1 MNTKSKIKS
10 SRSKHVSLLYK
21 LFYVGLGIKR
31 WLLLGLVGIMICSLG
46 IAFIIKN
53 IFDFA
58 IPEILPWHWEGVI
71 VAIIGLASIGFAI
84 VGLYKSLSPI
94 LFSSLG
100 IDQVTNTVYVRRARS
115 KGPRIVALGGGTG
128 LSVVLKGLK
137 IYSDNLSAIVSV
149 GDDGGSSGILR
160 EQLGVIPPGDFRNCL
175 VALAED
181 ESLVGKLFQYRFSQ
195 GEGLQGHS
203 FGNLFIAA
211 MANITGGFDQAL
223 IESSKVL
230 SVNGNILPSTLSPIE
245 LIAELGGG
253 STLRGESKI
262 GETGDSIKRLSIDPV
277 GAKAYPKSIDALY
290 NAELIVLG
298 PGSLYTSVLPSLL
311 VSEINEAIAKSNAYK
326 IYVCNVATQLGET
339 SNYGIDEHVSA
350 LLEHTREGF
359 VDCVIANDLI
369 GVEHDSGISNIPV
382 GPSIV
387 KGINVVYGNII
398 DVENKYRHDSNSL
411 ADLIIKVYHNSRQKI

>member
-1 MNTKSKIKS
+1 M
-10 SRSKHVSLLYK
+10 SLLYK
-21 LFYVGLGIKR
+21 LFYFGLGIKR
-31 WLLLGLVGIMICSLG
+31 WLLLGLIGIMICSLG

-53 IFDFA
+53 VFDFV
-58 IPEILPWHWEGVI
+58 IPELLPGHLEGVI
-71 VAIIGLASIGFAI
+71 VGIVGLGAIGFAAI
-84 VGLYKSLSPI
+84 GLYRSLSPI

-115 KGPRIVALGGGTG
+115 KGPKIVALGGGTG

-160 EQLGVIPPGDFRNCL
+160 EQLGLIPPGDFRNCL

-181 ESLVGKLFQYRFSQ
+181 ESLVGKLFQYRFSK

-211 MANITGGFDQAL
+211 MTNITGGFDQAL

-245 LIAELGGG
+245 LIADLADGGIV
-253 STLRGESKI
+253 RGESKI
-262 GETGDSIKRLSIDPV
+262 GETDGDIKRLSIEPAQV
-277 GAKAYPKSIDALY
+277 EAYPKSIDALY
-290 NAELIVLG
+290 DAELIVLG

-311 VSEINEAIAKSNAYK
+311 VPEINEAISKSSAYK
-326 IYVCNVATQLGET
+326 IYVCNVAIQPGET
-339 SNYGIDEHVSA
+339 SGYGINEHVNA
-350 LLEHTREGF
+350 LLNHTREGF
-359 VDCVIANDLI
+359 VDCIIGNDL
-369 GVEHDSGISNIPV
+369 VTLEEESSVSNVPV
-382 GPSIV
+382 GPTNV
-387 KGINVVYGNII
+387 KGINVIYGNIM
-398 DVENKYRHDSNSL
+398 DVENKYRHESNSL
-411 ADLIIKVYHNSRQKI
+411 ADLIIKVYDKSR

>member
-1 MNTKSKIKS
+1 MSTKPKNKLHV
-10 SRSKHVSLLYK
+10 SKHVSLLYK
-21 LFYVGLGIKR
+21 LFYFGLGIKR
-31 WLLLGLVGIMICSLG
+31 WLLLGLIGIMICSLG

-53 IFDFA
+53 IFDFDM
-58 IPEILPWHWEGVI
+58 PEFLPWHWEGVI
-71 VAIIGLASIGFAI
+71 VAVIGLTSIGLAVI
-84 VGLYKSLSPI
+84 GLYRSVSPI

-115 KGPRIVALGGGTG
+115 KGPKIVALGGGTG
-128 LSVVLKGLK
+128 LSVALKGLK

-211 MANITGGFDQAL
+211 MANITGGFDRAL

-245 LIAELGGG
+245 LIAELENG
-253 STLRGESKI
+253 SKLRGESKI
-262 GETGDSIKRLSIDPV
+262 GETDGSINRLSIDPV
-277 GAKAYPKSIDALY
+277 EVKAYPKSVDALY

-311 VSEINEAIAKSNAYK
+311 VPEISDAIKKSNAYK
-326 IYVCNVATQLGET
+326 IYICNVATQPGET
-339 SNYGIDEHVSA
+339 SNYGINEHVNA
-350 LLEHTREGF
+350 LVDHTAERF
-359 VDCVIANDLI
+359 VDCVIANNSIIDN
-369 GVEHDSGISNIPV
+369 DATDISNIPS
-382 GPSIV
+382 GPSRV
-387 KGINVVYGNII
+387 NGINVVYGDIL
-398 DVENKYRHDSNSL
+398 DVENKYRHEPNSL
-411 ADLIIKVYHNSRQKI
+411 ADLIIKVYHGSR

>member
-1 MNTKSKIKS
+1 MNEKSKIQS
-10 SRSKHVSLLYK
+10 RRSKHVSLLSK
-21 LFYVGLGIKR
+21 LFYFGLGIKR
-31 WLLLGLVGIMICSLG
+31 WVLLGLIGIIICSLG
-46 IAFIIKN
+46 IGFIIKN
-53 IFDFA
+53 IFDFVM
-58 IPEILPWHWEGVI
+58 PELLPWHWEGVI
-71 VAIIGLASIGFAI
+71 VAMIGLASIGFAAI
-84 VGLYKSLSPI
+84 GLYKSLSPI

-100 IDQVTNTVYVRRARS
+100 IDQVTHTVYVRRARS

-160 EQLGVIPPGDFRNCL
+160 EQLGLIPPGDFRNCL

-230 SVNGNILPSTLSPIE
+230 SVNGSILPSTLSPIE
-245 LIAELGGG
+245 LIADLGNG

-262 GETGDSIKRLSIDPV
+262 GGTGDSINRLSIDPGEV
-277 GAKAYPKSIDALY
+277 KAYPKSIDAIY

-311 VSEINEAIAKSNAYK
+311 VSEIKEAIAKSNAYK
-326 IYVCNVATQLGET
+326 IYVCNVATQPGET

-350 LLEHTREGF
+350 LVDHTMEDF
-359 VDCVIANDLI
+359 VDCVIANDLVGI
-369 GVEHDSGISNIPV
+369 EAEPSISNIPS
-382 GPSIV
+382 GPSRV
-387 KGINVVYGNII
+387 NGIDVVYGDII
-398 DVENKYRHDSNSL
+398 DIENKYRHDPNSL
-411 ADLIIKVYHNSRQKI
+411 ADLIIKVYHNSR

>member
-1 MNTKSKIKS
+1 MLNEKSKIKS
-10 SRSKHVSLLYK
+10 RISKHVSLLYK
-21 LFYVGLGIKR
+21 LFYFGLGIKR
-31 WLLLGLVGIMICSLG
+31 WLLLGLIGIMICSLG
-46 IAFIIKN
+46 IGFIIKN
-53 IFDFA
+53 IFDFVM
-58 IPEILPWHWEGVI
+58 PELLPWHWEGVI
-71 VAIIGLASIGFAI
+71 VSMIGLASIGFAAI
-84 VGLYKSLSPI
+84 GLYKSLSPI

-160 EQLGVIPPGDFRNCL
+160 EQLGLIPPGDFRNCL

-230 SVNGNILPSTLSPIE
+230 SVNGSILPATLSPIE
-245 LIAELGGG
+245 LIADLGNG

-262 GETGDSIKRLSIDPV
+262 GGAGDSINRLSIDPAEV
-277 GAKAYPKSIDALY
+277 KAYPKSIDAIY

-311 VSEINEAIAKSNAYK
+311 VSEIKEAVAKSNAYK
-326 IYVCNVATQLGET
+326 IYVCNVATQPGET

-350 LLEHTREGF
+350 LVDHTMEDF
-359 VDCVIANDLI
+359 VDCVIANDLVGI
-369 GVEHDSGISNIPV
+369 EAESIISNIPP
-382 GPSIV
+382 GPSRV
-387 KGINVVYGNII
+387 NGINVVYGDII
-398 DVENKYRHDSNSL
+398 DVENKYRHDPNSL
-411 ADLIIKVYHNSRQKI
+411 ADLIIKVYHNSR